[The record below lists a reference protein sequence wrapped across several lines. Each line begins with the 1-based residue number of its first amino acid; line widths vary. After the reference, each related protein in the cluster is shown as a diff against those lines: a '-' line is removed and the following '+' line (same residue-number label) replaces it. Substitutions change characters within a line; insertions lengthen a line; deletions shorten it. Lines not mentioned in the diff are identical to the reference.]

1 MSPHV
6 PSDRVIMVMIINAK
20 ERPPSRVAAFL
31 VRESGTMG
39 DPPVMDSAEG
49 GAVGFPQA
57 NQPGRSGLLPPVS
70 TAILPRKAGDYCET

>member
-1 MSPHV
+1 MARHV
-6 PSDRVIMVMIINAK
+6 TLSHANMVMIINAK
-20 ERPPSRVAAFL
+20 ERPPSLVAAFL

>member
-1 MSPHV
+1 MARHV
-6 PSDRVIMVMIINAK
+6 TLSHANMVMIINAK